1 MTVVCPGSFDPV
13 TFGHIDIFERA
24 AKLFDDV
31 IVLVTI
37 NKSKRALFSPE
48 ERVAFIE
55 QETAHLPNVRV
66 DHWEGLLVDY
76 TSLVSATAIVKGLR
90 SSLDYEY
97 ELPMA
102 QMNHHQTGVDTV
114 FLMTAPKLGY
124 ISSSMAKE
132 VALLGGDIS
141 GMVPDRVIQ
150 AIEAKKQARPQ

>member
-1 MTVVCPGSFDPV
+1 MTVVCPGSFDPM
-13 TFGHIDIFERA
+13 TYGHLDIFERA

-31 IVLVTI
+31 IVVVTI
-37 NKSKRALFSPE
+37 NKSKRALFTPE
-48 ERVAFIE
+48 ERVALIE
-55 QETAHLPNVRV
+55 AEIPHLPNVRV

-76 TSLVSATAIVKGLR
+76 TTQVGASAIVKGLR

-114 FLMTAPKLGY
+114 FLMTAPRLGY

-132 VALLGGDIS
+132 VALLGGDIT
-141 GMVPDRVIQ
+141 GMVPDRIIT
-150 AIEAKKQARPQ
+150 AIEAKKTAA